1 MHFLPDRTKME
12 SESEEDLAE
21 QAELFSTYRA
31 QKTKKKK
38 PRRSHKRPG
47 L

>member
-21 QAELFSTYRA
+21 QAELFST
-31 QKTKKKK
+31 
-38 PRRSHKRPG
+38 PEVMVG
-47 L
+47 LNPSGPS